1 MTIYTI
7 KFRELVRDK
16 LKLSGKDTEGKAMNE
31 RLLVPLGQYQ
41 KPSGFSG
48 GMQDVGDSRSVM
60 LTN

>member
-1 MTIYTI
+1 M
-7 KFRELVRDK
+7 RDK

-41 KPSGFSG
+41 KPSGFFWWDAG
-48 GMQDVGDSRSVM
+48 CGDSRSVM